1 MISCTFEN
9 GNKALKGLRHV
20 TVVAIVRNKEGKI
33 LLTKRAQHLL
43 RGGKWTIPGG
53 FLDRDESTSE
63 GVRREI
69 REETGL
75 TASDII
81 LFRINDA
88 ERPKE
93 DRQNVDFIF
102 IAEVSGGDFKENKE
116 VSEFKWVD
124 EKTLPSDD
132 EFAFDHRESI
142 LKYFQYL
149 KEPLQ
154 LPIIG

>member
-1 MISCTFEN
+1 MINCIFEN
-9 GNKALKGLRHV
+9 GGKASLRHV
-20 TVVAIVRNKEGKI
+20 TVVAIARNTEGKI

-63 GVRREI
+63 GVKREI

-75 TASDII
+75 TTSDII

-102 IAEVSGGDFKENKE
+102 LATVNGKLKEDIE
-116 VSEFKWVD
+116 TIGFKWVD
-124 EKTLPSDD
+124 EKTLPPD
-132 EFAFDHRESI
+132 EDFAFDHRESI
-142 LKYFQYL
+142 LKYFQHL